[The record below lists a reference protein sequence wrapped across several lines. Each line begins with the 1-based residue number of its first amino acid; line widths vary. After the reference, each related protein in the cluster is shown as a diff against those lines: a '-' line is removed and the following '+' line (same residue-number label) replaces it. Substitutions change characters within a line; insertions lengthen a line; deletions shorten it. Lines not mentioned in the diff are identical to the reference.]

1 MIDQQIISKCN
12 EIISKYY
19 SIEYIIYNLIKLENL
34 FRDYRW
40 NNPALNNYEN
50 NELIIELKNLISLK
64 EDA

>member
-1 MIDQQIISKCN
+1 M
-12 EIISKYY
+12 
-19 SIEYIIYNLIKLENL
+19 IYNLIKLENL
-34 FRDYRW
+34 FTDYRW